1 VSRKRLQSLDRFSQR
16 QHRRRAE
23 ANDGLITVSQVD
35 QLEQRLARLCAGFN
49 EKFK

>member
-1 VSRKRLQSLDRFSQR
+1 MSRKRLQSSDGFSQR
-16 QHRRRAE
+16 QNRRLAD
-23 ANDGLITVSQVD
+23 ADDGLIAVSHVD